1 MRRKTF
7 DLILKNGKIVFDN
20 KTEVSDIGIIDSK
33 IASVGNLSSY
43 LSKKILDISDL
54 HVLPGCIDTQVHFRE
69 PGFTHKEDIK
79 SGSKG
84 AILGGI
90 TGFFEMPNTNPPTIN
105 EIQFKNKISSAKK
118 NSYCNFGFYIGASKE
133 NAKDLRFLEK
143 LSGCAGVKIFM
154 GSSTGSLLVEDDDN
168 LEKIFSSCFK
178 NIAVHSE
185 DEYRLLAR
193 KNIIN
198 KKSVSVNEHEIWRDS
213 ISAINSTKRL
223 IKLSQKLGRKIH
235 ILHISTEDEIQLIK
249 KNKKLITAEVTPQ
262 HLFFNSPDCY
272 NELGTLAQMNP
283 PIRSKKHQSGL
294 WKGIHERVIDIIG
307 SDHAPHTLSEKNKD
321 YPLSPSGMVGVQ
333 TLVPVMLN
341 FVNQNKLSIF
351 DFVRLTSE
359 NPCKI
364 FNIINKGKIK
374 KNYDADL
381 TIVDLNKTKIV
392 ENNWIV
398 SKSGWTPYDGKKFK
412 GWPSHTV
419 IGGEIIMQEGEILKK
434 IDAKPFEF
442 GIID

>member
-1 MRRKTF
+1 
-7 DLILKNGKIVFDN
+7 
-20 KTEVSDIGIIDSK
+20 
-33 IASVGNLSSY
+33 
-43 LSKKILDISDL
+43 
-54 HVLPGCIDTQVHFRE
+54 
-69 PGFTHKEDIK
+69 
-79 SGSKG
+79 
-84 AILGGI
+84 
-90 TGFFEMPNTNPPTIN
+90 
-105 EIQFKNKISSAKK
+105 
-118 NSYCNFGFYIGASKE
+118 
-133 NAKDLRFLEK
+133 
-143 LSGCAGVKIFM
+143 
-154 GSSTGSLLVEDDDN
+154 
-168 LEKIFSSCFK
+168 
-178 NIAVHSE
+178 
-185 DEYRLLAR
+185 
-193 KNIIN
+193 
-198 KKSVSVNEHEIWRDS
+198 
-213 ISAINSTKRL
+213 
-223 IKLSQKLGRKIH
+223 
-235 ILHISTEDEIQLIK
+235 
-249 KNKKLITAEVTPQ
+249 
-262 HLFFNSPDCY
+262 
-272 NELGTLAQMNP
+272 MNP

-351 DFVRLTSE
+351 DFVRLISE

-374 KNYDADL
+374 KNYDADF
-381 TIVDLNKTKIV
+381 TIVDLNKTKII

-442 GIID
+442 GVID

>member
-1 MRRKTF
+1 
-7 DLILKNGKIVFDN
+7 V
-20 KTEVSDIGIIDSK
+20 
-33 IASVGNLSSY
+33 
-43 LSKKILDISDL
+43 
-54 HVLPGCIDTQVHFRE
+54 
-69 PGFTHKEDIK
+69 
-79 SGSKG
+79 
-84 AILGGI
+84 
-90 TGFFEMPNTNPPTIN
+90 
-105 EIQFKNKISSAKK
+105 
-118 NSYCNFGFYIGASKE
+118 
-133 NAKDLRFLEK
+133 
-143 LSGCAGVKIFM
+143 
-154 GSSTGSLLVEDDDN
+154 
-168 LEKIFSSCFK
+168 FK

-193 KNIIN
+193 KKIIN
-198 KKSVSVNEHEIWRDS
+198 SKSVSVNQHEIWRDS
-213 ISAINSTKRL
+213 ITALNSTKRL
-223 IKLSQKLGRKIH
+223 IKISKKLDRKIH

-272 NELGTLAQMNP
+272 NDLGTLAQMNP

-294 WKGIHERVIDIIG
+294 WKGIHEKVIDIIG

-374 KNYDADL
+374 KNYDADF

-392 ENNWIV
+392 ENNWIA
-398 SKSGWTPYDGKKFK
+398 SKSGWTPYDGKKLK
-412 GWPSHTV
+412 GWPSHTI

-434 IDAKPFEF
+434 IEAKPFEF
-442 GIID
+442 GVIN